1 MLTFLAP
8 LPRLYQRVP
17 PPIRGMA
24 LMALAAILNM
34 SMAAILKGLVQELPI
49 FEIAFLR
56 HMFGTLI
63 LLPLLLRPGAN
74 PFRTQRFG
82 MHCLRA
88 AFNTAAILA
97 YFTAISLIPLTEV
110 TALGFTSPLFASLFA
125 VVILGEALRRSRVV
139 GLLLGLAGAIIILRP
154 GIQEISAGAALALG
168 SAFVWAAAMTC
179 IKSLSRTDSSV
190 TVVFYAACLQLPI
203 AFVLTLF
210 VWQMPTPAQ
219 LGLTFVIAIIGT
231 LAQLSITQAFRE
243 ADATVIL
250 PMDFTKLIW
259 AGILGYFLFSE
270 LPDIWAWVGGAVVFS
285 GVLWVGYSE
294 ARARKARRKNGD

>member
-1 MLTFLAP
+1 MSSLVVP
-8 LPRLYQRVP
+8 LLKIYQRVP
-17 PPIRGMA
+17 PSMRGMM
-24 LMALAAILNM
+24 LMMMAAILNV
-34 SMAAILKGLVQELPI
+34 SMAAILKGLVKELPI
-49 FEIAFLR
+49 VEIAFLR
-56 HMFGTLI
+56 HLFGTII

-74 PFRTQRFG
+74 PFYTQRFR

-88 AFNTAAILA
+88 LLNIVAILA
-97 YFTAISLIPLTEV
+97 YFSAISLIPLAEV

-125 VVILGEALRRSRVV
+125 ILILGEALRRSRVA

-154 GIQEISAGAALALG
+154 GFQDISNGALFALS
-168 SAFVWAAAMTC
+168 SAFFWAAAMTC

-190 TVVFYAACLQLPI
+190 AVVFYAAFLQMPI

-210 VWQMPTPAQ
+210 VWQMPTVAQ
-219 LGLTFVIAIIGT
+219 LGTTVVIAIIGT
-231 LAQLSITQAFRE
+231 LAQLAITQAFRE
-243 ADATVIL
+243 ADATIVL

-259 AGILGYFLFSE
+259 ASLIGYLVFAE

-294 ARARKARRKNGD
+294 ARQRKARQDI

>member
-1 MLTFLAP
+1 MSSLIAP
-8 LPRLYQRVP
+8 LLRIYQTVP

-24 LMALAAILNM
+24 LMMTAAILNM
-34 SMAAILKGLVQELPI
+34 CMASILKILVKELPV
-49 FEIAFLR
+49 FEVAFLR
-56 HMFGTLI
+56 HLFGTML

-74 PFRTQRFG
+74 PFRTQRLG
-82 MHCLRA
+82 MHGLRA
-88 AFNTAAILA
+88 LLNIVAILA
-97 YFTAISLIPLTEV
+97 YFTAVGMIPLTQV

-125 VVILGEALRRSRVV
+125 VMILGEVMRRSRVI
-139 GLLLGLAGAIIILRP
+139 GLALGLVGAVIILRP
-154 GIQEISAGAALALG
+154 GFQEISPGAMLALS
-168 SAFVWAAAMTC
+168 SALFWAGAMTC

-190 TVVFYAACLQLPI
+190 AIVFYAAFLQLPI

-219 LGLTFVIAIIGT
+219 FGLTFVIAIIGT

-243 ADATVIL
+243 ADATVVL

-259 AGILGYFLFSE
+259 ASLLGYLLFSE
-270 LPDIWAWVGGAVVFS
+270 LPDIWAWIGGAVVFS

-294 ARARKARRKNGD
+294 ARDRKARAAET